1 MASNLENDL
10 ASSLAEIEAL
20 KGITGKA
27 ACDIVVCPP
36 FTLIETA
43 VERTEGSGLH
53 GSLKASEFAEII
65 STAT

>member
-1 MASNLENDL
+1 MENDL

-20 KGITGKA
+20 KGITGKT

-36 FTLIETA
+36 LTPIETA
-43 VERTEGSGLH
+43 VERTKGFH

-65 STAT
+65 SAAA